1 MSRDEKQFCIE
12 CRDFVIYKIIEKE
25 MTAKLKGKDY
35 KFLGKE
41 AICDN
46 CGEEIYIGDINDYNL
61 KALYDEYRR
70 VNENTWF

>member
-12 CRDFVIYKIIEKE
+12 CRAFVTYKIREKE
-25 MTAKLKGKDY
+25 MTAQLKGKDY

-61 KALYDEYRR
+61 KVLYDEYRR
-70 VNENTWF
+70 VNENI